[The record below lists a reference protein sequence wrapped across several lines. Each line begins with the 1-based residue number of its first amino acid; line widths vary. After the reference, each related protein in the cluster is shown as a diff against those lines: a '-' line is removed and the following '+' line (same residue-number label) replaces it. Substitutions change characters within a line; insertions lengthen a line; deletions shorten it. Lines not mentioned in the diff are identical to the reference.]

1 MSEKFER
8 VRQSGPRMQLDGTA
22 ELVEAPAREVPQAA
36 PVAAVPTPRGL
47 RPAIELPYDPLL
59 DSKRPRTGGAVIFG
73 LIVMV
78 GFFGGF
84 MAWATLAPLS
94 EAAIAPGVIKVEGT
108 RRTLAHLEGGIVQE
122 ILVRDGTRVEAGQV
136 VMRLDDVQS
145 GATLDGLRAQ
155 RFALMAQTARLAA
168 EAARAAQVTFP
179 PDLAT
184 STNSRAI
191 EALTGQIALFD
202 ARRTSLLSQTAVMET
217 RENQQLAV
225 ISGVQGQMIATRR
238 QLELIRQEEVM
249 RRGLVQQGL
258 ARLPE
263 LLALQRGLHG
273 LEGQIVDLQG
283 QMDRGQASI
292 AEARTTIRQMTDQR
306 MQEVSTDERDVAA
319 RLADVEERIRA
330 AADVSTRREVLA
342 PEAGTVVNLRA
353 FTIGA
358 AIRPGDPMMDLVPL
372 QDRLVAEVNVQPND
386 IDVVYPGLVAEIR
399 LPAFKQRLV
408 PYLRGHVT
416 FVAADVTTDPQTRQT
431 YFRAY
436 IAIDQEQLARLPSVF
451 LVPGMPVEGHVQT
464 GQRSFWRYM
473 TQPVRDS
480 MARAFHE
487 Q

>member
-1 MSEKFER
+1 MSDVIER
-8 VRQSGPRMQLDGTA
+8 
-22 ELVEAPAREVPQAA
+22 PAAQP
-36 PVAAVPTPRGL
+36 PAVPPSVRAN
-47 RPAIELPYDPLL
+47 RPAIDLPFDELL
-59 DSKRPRTGGAVIFG
+59 DAKRPRTRGAVIFG
-73 LIVMV
+73 LIVMI

-145 GATLDGLRAQ
+145 GAALEGLRAQ
-155 RFALMAQTARLAA
+155 RFALMAQIARLEA
-168 EAARAAQVTFP
+168 EAARAPQVTFP

-184 STNSRAI
+184 SSNPRAI
-191 EALTGQIALFD
+191 EAMTGQIALFD
-202 ARRTSLLSQTAVMET
+202 ARRTSLLSQMAVMET
-217 RENQQLAV
+217 RDSQQQAV
-225 ISGVQGQMIATRR
+225 ISGAQGQIIATRR

-249 RRGLVQQGL
+249 RRGLVNQGL

-273 LEGQIVDLQG
+273 LEGQLVDLQG
-283 QMDRGQASI
+283 QITRAQATI
-292 AEARTTIRQMTDQR
+292 AEARSTMRQMDDQR
-306 MQEVSTDERDVAA
+306 MAEVSTDARDVAA
-319 RLADVEERIRA
+319 RLADAEERMRA

-342 PEAGTVVNLRA
+342 PEAGTIVNMRA
-353 FTIGA
+353 FTVGA
-358 AIRPGDPMMDLVPL
+358 AIRPGDPIMDLVPARD
-372 QDRLVAEVNVQPND
+372 QLVAEVNVQPND
-386 IDVVYPGLVAEIR
+386 IDVVYPGMQAEIR

-408 PYLRGHVT
+408 PYLHGRVT
-416 FVAADVTTDPQTRQT
+416 FLAADVTTDPQTRQS
-431 YFRAY
+431 YYRAY
-436 IAIDQEQLARLPSVF
+436 IAIDPEQLARLPSVF
-451 LVPGMPVEGHVQT
+451 LVPGMPVEGHIQT

-480 MARAFHE
+480 LARAFHE